1 MSTEIDY
8 GNLTKRIIFTDNDH
22 RQAQLLIR
30 LKQDGLTQSAFFRHM
45 ITAYIT
51 GDHRIQGYVDEVKD
65 QSKIKKVKSAQL
77 RNKGKTTLKDFALSE
92 GEIENIFD
100 LLEEEYPE
108 L

>member
-1 MSTEIDY
+1 MSAEIDY

-45 ITAYIT
+45 ITGYIT
-51 GDHRIQGYVDEVKD
+51 GDHRIQGYIDEVKD
-65 QSKIKKVKSAQL
+65 QSKSKKAKSAQL
-77 RNKGKTTLKDFALSE
+77 RNKGKAILKDFALSE

-100 LLEEEYPE
+100 LLEEEHPE